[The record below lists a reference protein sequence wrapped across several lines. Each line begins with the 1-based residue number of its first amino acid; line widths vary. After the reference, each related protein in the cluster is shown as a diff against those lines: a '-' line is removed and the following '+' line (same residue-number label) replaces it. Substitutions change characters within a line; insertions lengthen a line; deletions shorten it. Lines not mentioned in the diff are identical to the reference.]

1 MANPIQFKPTPVD
14 PRTEHKRRLD
24 AAPTEHAEAM
34 LVAWDILQTAHEQGL
49 LDTLHGAISAKDT
62 IAGKLAEYAAMPE
75 GVAGLRN
82 LLAAAKILS
91 ELDPQVLGHLSKALA
106 SASAE
111 HKQEQQPPS
120 MWELWKRATSE
131 DSRRGLSFVTL
142 LLSGLG
148 KSLKG

>member
-1 MANPIQFKPTPVD
+1 
-14 PRTEHKRRLD
+14 
-24 AAPTEHAEAM
+24 
-34 LVAWDILQTAHEQGL
+34 
-49 LDTLHGAISAKDT
+49 
-62 IAGKLAEYAAMPE
+62 MPE

-131 DSRRGLSFVTL
+131 DSRRGLSFATL

-148 KSLKG
+148 KSLKGN